1 RPTRP
6 GLARARAPAH
16 AGTTRA
22 YEGITNVCRCARPV
36 TGTARRSFDVD
47 DAAGIRAE
55 GAAAPDRGGDE
66 GLVPRL
72 LDERDRAARAPG
84 CSGRAEARTPPDP
97 LRDVAGRPVGR
108 AAVQEERDRGRR
120 RARQVPPARRSR
132 GLRGDGAYGAGFR
145 HALPAGGR

>member
-1 RPTRP
+1 TRAGPGCPCTHQGSVARAGSAAATRLRARVAAAFPGRPAPASPTRP

-22 YEGITNVCRCARPV
+22 HEGITNVCRCARPV

-84 CSGRAEARTPPDP
+84 CSGRAEARTPP
-97 LRDVAGRPVGR
+97 
-108 AAVQEERDRGRR
+108 
-120 RARQVPPARRSR
+120 
-132 GLRGDGAYGAGFR
+132 
-145 HALPAGGR
+145 